1 MGFASFVRKLL
12 PKENRYFELFSANV
26 VNIESAAQNLR
37 KLLDAQTEAERKILI
52 SQIEDA
58 EHRGD
63 LITHEIFNDVS
74 QTFITP
80 IDREDIHA
88 LASQLDDILDLMEDV
103 ALRTV
108 LYEVTVFPNDFRD
121 LTDTLCSAVKSL
133 GEAVPLLSNLKT
145 EQADRIKKLCEHI
158 NTCENAGDDIYHNAI
173 ARLFREQKD
182 PITLI
187 KLKEILSDI
196 EEAIDKCQHVA
207 NLIETVI
214 IKYA

>member
-1 MGFASFVRKLL
+1 MGFANFIRSIL
-12 PKENRYFELFSANV
+12 PKENKYFDLFTANV
-26 VNIESAAQNLR
+26 GNISSAATDLR
-37 KLLDAQTEAERKILI
+37 KLLDATSEAERKILI
-52 SQIEDA
+52 SKIEDA

-63 LITHEIFNDVS
+63 IITHDIFTDVS

-88 LASQLDDILDLMEDV
+88 LASNLDDILDLMEDT

-121 LTDTLCSAVKSL
+121 LTDMLGKAVMNL
-133 GEAVPLLSNLKT
+133 VQVVPMLSNMKNVS
-145 EQADRIKKLCEHI
+145 EIHRLCEEI

-182 PITLI
+182 PIQLI
-187 KLKEILSDI
+187 KLKEIIGDI
-196 EEAIDKCQHVA
+196 EEAIDRCEHVA
-207 NLIETVI
+207 NLIESIV